1 MKAGMQIN
9 TAGGKVGADALGRTL
24 MHEHLLV
31 GLPGWEADTRLPAP
45 DFRNM
50 VAACVERVQEL
61 QAVGYSTLVDPCPSD
76 LGRNIDLFGEVA
88 ARTGF
93 NIIFA
98 AGLYNERFGGSAY
111 WTRVLHTN
119 TDPDKRLAE
128 VFIREIE
135 DGVMGTGLKAGILKV
150 GTSLPPFTEYE
161 QYVFRAAAI
170 ASQVTSVPITTHTDG
185 VLGEEQLDFL
195 IAEGVPAARVVI
207 GHCCGN
213 PEHTYHMNIV
223 GKGAYA
229 GFDRFGMEH
238 IRADAER
245 VASLIEL
252 RQARVLDRVVISHD
266 SVCCW
271 LGRFQP
277 EGAPPA
283 TNEPL
288 RFTRVI
294 RPMLEAAG
302 MTAGE
307 IEGMLIDNPRRYF
320 SA

>member
-1 MKAGMQIN
+1 MLIN
-9 TAGGKVGADALGRTL
+9 TVGGKVAADALGRTL

-31 GLPGWEADTRLPAP
+31 GLPGWEADTCLPAP

-50 VAACVERVQEL
+50 VAACVDRVQEL
-61 QAVGYSTLVDPCPSD
+61 QAAGYSTLVDPCPSD
-76 LGRNIDLFGEVA
+76 LGRNVDLFGEVA
-88 ARTGF
+88 ALTGF
-93 NIIFA
+93 NIVFA
-98 AGLYNERFGGSAY
+98 AGLYNEHFGGSAY

-119 TDPDKRLAE
+119 TDPEQRLAD

-135 DGVMGTGLKAGILKV
+135 VGVMGTGLKAGILKV
-150 GTSLPPFTEYE
+150 GTALPPFTDYE
-161 QYVFRAAAI
+161 RYVFRAAAI
-170 ASQVTSVPITTHTDG
+170 ASRETGVPITTHTDG
-185 VLGEEQLDFL
+185 VLGEEQLDYL
-195 IAEGVPAARVVI
+195 MAHGVPAGRIVI

-213 PEHTYHMNIV
+213 PDHAYHRNIV
-223 GKGAYA
+223 GKGAFA

-238 IRADAER
+238 IRADAGR
-245 VASLIEL
+245 VASLMEL
-252 RQARVLDRVVISHD
+252 REARGLGSVVISHD

-277 EGAPPA
+277 PDAPPA
-283 TNEPL
+283 GNEPL

-302 MTAGE
+302 MTAAE
-307 IEGMLIDNPRRYF
+307 IEGMLVDNPRRYF